1 MKKLKKGLVMTFGG
15 LLILII
21 ILLMRTVIFTVKYE
35 AKTTAMEKEKIQIDE
50 DKAISDLSEIIKCKT
65 VYDYDNSKIDS
76 NAFFKMHSVIDKSF
90 PNIKNKLEKQVINKY
105 SLLYKWQGQEDDA
118 IVIMAHSDVVEGE
131 TDLEPKWDYPMFSG
145 KVTDEYIYGRGTL
158 DIKGQLVGILEAVE
172 KLVGD
177 GYVPKKTIYI
187 AIGHDEELDGYEG
200 NKAIAEKLREQGVK
214 VNMVL
219 DEGGYIVKGVVPSV
233 DIPVALIGV
242 EEKGYVSLKLTAQEE
257 GGHSSMPANNMAI
270 NRITDSLTKLK
281 NSPFDAK
288 IEGATKEFL
297 NHTGPKMSFVSR
309 LAIANQWLFKPVIL
323 NMLSESPA
331 SNALIRT
338 SMAPTIISGGVKDN
352 VIPQICEATV
362 NFRIL
367 PGETVESVKA
377 KVEECLKGE
386 NIKVETVGTNWN
398 PSNSSNI
405 NSNEYKEIEKTV
417 NDIFPEVLVSPY
429 LVVGCTDSR
438 YYKDLSNNIFRF
450 SPVLLEEADLNRIHG
465 VNERISKK
473 SYINIIQYYYELLKR
488 LE

>member
-1 MKKLKKGLVMTFGG
+1 MKKLKKGLVMTFVG
-15 LLILII
+15 LLILIM
-21 ILLMRTVIFTVKYE
+21 ILLIRTFIFTVKYE
-35 AKTTAMEKEKIQIDE
+35 AKSTTVQKEKIQIDE
-50 DKAISDLSEIIKCKT
+50 DKAILDLSEVIKCKT
-65 VYDYDNSKIDS
+65 VYDYDNSKIDP
-76 NAFFKMHSVIDKSF
+76 NAFLQMQRLIDKSF
-90 PNIKNKLEKQVINKY
+90 PNISRKLEKQVINKY
-105 SLLYKWQGQEDDA
+105 SLLYKWQGQEDGS

-131 TDLEPKWDYPMFSG
+131 TELESSWDYPMFSG

-172 KLVGD
+172 KLIED
-177 GYVPKKTIYI
+177 GYVPQKTIYI
-187 AIGHDEELDGYEG
+187 AIGHDEELEGAEG
-200 NKAIAEKLREQGVK
+200 NKAISEKLKEQGVK
-214 VNMVL
+214 VDMVL
-219 DEGGYIVKGVVPSV
+219 DEGGYITKGIVPSV

-242 EEKGYVSLKLTAQEE
+242 EEKGYVSLKLAVQEE
-257 GGHSSMPANNMAI
+257 GGHSSMPDNNMAI
-270 NRITDSLTKLK
+270 DRIAASLTKLK
-281 NSPFDAK
+281 NSPFNAK

-338 SMAPTIISGGVKDN
+338 TTAPTIISGGVKDN
-352 VIPQICEATV
+352 VIPAVCEATV

-367 PGETVESVKA
+367 PGETVDSVKE
-377 KVEECLKGE
+377 KVEECLKDE
-386 NIKVETVGTNWN
+386 NIKVEIVGANWN
-398 PSNSSNI
+398 PSNGSDI
-405 NSNEYKEIEKTV
+405 NSTEYKKIEQTV
-417 NDIFPEVLVSPY
+417 KAVFPDVLVSPY

-450 SPVLLEEADLNRIHG
+450 SPVFLEEEDLNRIHG

-473 SYINIIQYYYELLKR
+473 SYINMIEYYYELLKG